1 MTLEFNEE
9 KHEYRID
16 GVLLPNVTRITNM
29 MSSYAG
35 VPASVL
41 AAKAEIGQAVHWA
54 TELDDQ
60 DDLDYLGLPDELR
73 GYVDAWRLFK
83 KQTGWIT
90 ELSEQRVYSKR
101 YQFAGTLD
109 CIGHFESLAKVRPSV
124 LALIDKKTTY
134 DILPSVGPQVAA
146 YAEAWNETNTPKIR
160 RRFAVQ
166 LKRDGFYN
174 LHECGDATDWSV
186 FLSGLTLSNWL
197 KRNHLEI
204 NKHERID

>member
-1 MTLEFNEE
+1 MSAALSFNADR
-9 KHEYRID
+9 HEYRIGD
-16 GVLLPNVTRITNM
+16 VLLPNVTRITNM

-35 VPASVL
+35 VPDSVL
-41 AAKAEIGQAVHWA
+41 EKKAEIGDAVHWA
-54 TELDDQ
+54 TELDDEN
-60 DDLDYLGLPDELR
+60 DLDYFGLPDELR

-83 KQTGWIT
+83 KQNGWVT

-109 CIGHFESLAKVRPSV
+109 CIGHFESMKSIRPSV
-124 LALIDKKTTY
+124 VALVDKKTTY
-134 DILPSVGPQVAA
+134 DILPAVGPQVAA
-146 YAEAWNETNTPKIR
+146 YAEAWNESHKPKVR

-166 LKRDGFYN
+166 LKRDGRYN

-197 KRNHLEI
+197 QRHSLEI
-204 NKHERID
+204 NA